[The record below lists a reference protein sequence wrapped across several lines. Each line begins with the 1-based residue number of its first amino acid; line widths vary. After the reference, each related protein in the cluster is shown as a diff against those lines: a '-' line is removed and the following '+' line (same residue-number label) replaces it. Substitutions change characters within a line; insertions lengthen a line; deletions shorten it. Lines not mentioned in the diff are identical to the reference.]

1 MSVQVIERAVA
12 VLDTVAAAE
21 GAPCRLR
28 EIVARTGL
36 NRATAY
42 RIVRTLVDQGLLAMG
57 EDKRSYYLGLT
68 FLTWGATASNRSHLR
83 ELARPSLL
91 RLAGQFGDS
100 FFLFVPD
107 GYDVVCIEICD
118 GDYPVRSYTRGIGGR
133 VPLGLG
139 QASIAILAHMSR
151 AEQDEIISHNLPI
164 LEKEYGIERERLL
177 TELQQVSESGFA
189 RGTGSRVLPEYTGL
203 GVAVRDRNDHPVAA
217 ISCCVLTSR
226 LSENKRELMKS
237 KLAEEAMVIMRGV
250 NPLDPMVGRASVNFL
265 SNALS

>member
-12 VLDTVAAAE
+12 ILDAVAAAE

-28 EIVARTGL
+28 EIVLRTGL

-57 EDKRSYYLGLT
+57 QDKRSYYLGLT
-68 FLTWGATASNRSHLR
+68 FLTLGATASNRSHLR

-107 GYDVVCIEICD
+107 GYDVVCLDICD

-139 QASIAILAHMSR
+139 QASIAILARMSR
-151 AEQDEIISHNLPI
+151 AEQDEIISHNLPV

-177 TELQQVSESGFA
+177 NELRQVINSGFA

-203 GVAVRDRNDHPVAA
+203 GKAVMDRNNRAVAA
-217 ISCCVLTSR
+217 ISCCVLSSR
-226 LSENKRELMKS
+226 LSESKREQMKS
-237 KLAEEAMVIMRGV
+237 QLSEEALIIERGA
-250 NPLDPMVGRASVNFL
+250 NPLDPMIGRASINL
-265 SNALS
+265 ASSMLT